1 MVKISILAL
10 FIRLFTVVWI
20 KMACMVGV
28 CVCFVAMTALTIAT
42 IFQRIP
48 IWANFNIWEPRPDNF
63 QSINVGMFWKAN
75 AFWNIGSDVVLFL
88 IPILMIKYLNFS
100 TAHKMGLAVM
110 LSFGLTVFA
119 CAILRFTTLGEA
131 ASGGQDILVS
141 SYISTMWTE
150 IEAALAVSC
159 ACLPMLKPLFT
170 TIFNCFNG
178 RKAASADLTSASTCV
193 NSDSVDEEC
202 GEMVEPRAQALRA
215 AS

>member
-20 KMACMVGV
+20 KMACMIGV
-28 CVCFVAMTALTIAT
+28 CICFVAMTAFTIAT

-48 IWANFNIWEPRPDNF
+48 IWVNFNIWEPRPDNY
-63 QSINVGMFWKAN
+63 QSIDVGMFWKAN
-75 AFWNIGSDVVLFL
+75 AFWNIGSDVILFL
-88 IPILMIKYLNFS
+88 IPTLMIKYLNFS

-131 ASGGQDILVS
+131 ANGGQDVLIG

-170 TIFNCFNG
+170 AIFNCFNAWKTDTSG
-178 RKAASADLTSASTCV
+178 LTSASTY
-193 NSDSVDEEC
+193 VDEER
-202 GEMVEPRAQALRA
+202 GEMVEPRDLPSGRA